1 MIYMLFAFE
10 AFYVQEQNLF
20 CFYFLHCRWSLGSP
34 VAIRSWLAW
43 SLIADCCR
51 LAVHSKLARSHGC
64 DHSRSLLEEV
74 ARTLHAEG
82 TGTLHAVTSATWW
95 IPRPEVT

>member
-1 MIYMLFAFE
+1 M
-10 AFYVQEQNLF
+10 
-20 CFYFLHCRWSLGSP
+20 HCRWSLGSL
-34 VAIRSWLAW
+34 VAIHSWLGW

-51 LAVHSKLARSHGC
+51 LAVHSELARSHGC

-74 ARTLHAEG
+74 AGSLHAEG
-82 TGTLHAVTSATWW
+82 TGALHAATSVTWC